1 MLAPSCHK
9 CRSGIFQNGQSSLVN
24 MRAKPL
30 VSKSKLALALF
41 STSKRSYIISLERQA
56 PVPPRLTRDIDS
68 FLNENILRTKARRPL
83 SNAMLFYEDYAMHA
97 ERQSPE
103 ITSEDPVDDALAWHQ
118 GDPRA
123 TIATLIEDCRHLRQQ
138 LALTEGAMSRG
149 MTRGWTPSFDR
160 SE

>member
-1 MLAPSCHK
+1 
-9 CRSGIFQNGQSSLVN
+9 
-24 MRAKPL
+24 
-30 VSKSKLALALF
+30 
-41 STSKRSYIISLERQA
+41 
-56 PVPPRLTRDIDS
+56 
-68 FLNENILRTKARRPL
+68 
-83 SNAMLFYEDYAMHA
+83 MHA

-103 ITSEDPVDDALAWHQ
+103 ITPEHAVDAALAWHQ

-149 MTRGWTPSFDR
+149 MTRGWTPSYDR